1 MNLTKSQV
9 VIFTIISIT
18 GAFMAVMD
26 TTIVDIV
33 VPKLT
38 GVLATD
44 MYGVQWIITAY
55 MLSAAVSLL
64 ISPFLIH
71 NFGKHKVFLFGLSVF
86 TLASFMCGVSNS
98 LEFMVFSRVI
108 QGFGEALVMVT
119 AHIMIFSYFPPEKK
133 GIAMGIF
140 ALGVAFAPAI
150 GPTLGGYLVEYFNW
164 RMVFFVNV
172 PIGIVVVI
180 SGIFLLTKDK
190 TTKMSLDIYSLT
202 FLSISTLTLL
212 ILLSKGQQYGWFNS
226 DYILWLGFISLIS
239 FLAFIYVEIGS
250 KNKLIEYK
258 LFKNKD
264 FTLGILIYFVILGFS
279 MYQYFYLLPVFYE
292 HIKGLPSLYAG
303 IGIFGFGIFI
313 GIFSILAGI
322 ISDKHSPK
330 IVILIGVLIYL
341 IDTLYFIP
349 KINYYTP
356 FFQAVLYTVPLGIAM
371 GMFFAP
377 VTVLVMNAAP
387 KHNEQATMIMD
398 YVRFVGGSFGTAI
411 ATNNLE
417 FFKNEQFLKINE
429 NQSYWYIKD
438 FIDKLTPNIDL
449 SKAIFG
455 NYEMLMSGNYG
466 FYNVFIDASFYGII
480 GSVFVFLLFV
490 KKLNFG
496 IMTKK

>member
-1 MNLTKSQV
+1 MTKSQTI
-9 VIFTIISIT
+9 IFTLIAIT

-26 TTIVDIV
+26 TTIVDII

-55 MLSAAVSLL
+55 MLSAAITLL
-64 ISPFLIH
+64 ISPYLIH
-71 NFGKHKVFLFGLSVF
+71 NFGKHKIFLFALSAF
-86 TLASFMCGVSNS
+86 TLASFMCGISNS

-108 QGFGEALVMVT
+108 QGIGESLVMVT

-140 ALGVAFAPAI
+140 SLGVAFAPAI

-164 RMVFFVNV
+164 RMVFFINV
-172 PIGIVVVI
+172 PIGIIVVI
-180 SGIFLLTKDK
+180 AGIFLLTKDK
-190 TTKMSLDIYSLT
+190 TENKELNFYSFFSLA
-202 FLSISTLTLL
+202 ISTLALL
-212 ILLSKGQQYGWFNS
+212 VILSKGQQYGWFRS
-226 DYILWLGFISLIS
+226 DFILVLSFISLIS
-239 FLAFIYVEIGS
+239 FLFFIYFELS
-250 KNKLIEYK
+250 NHPLIEYK

-292 HIKGLPSLYAG
+292 HVKGLGSLDAG
-303 IGIFGFGIFI
+303 IGMFGFGIFI

-330 IVILIGVLIYL
+330 IVILVGVIIYI

-356 FFQAVLYTVPLGIAM
+356 FIQAVIYTIPFGVAM

-377 VTVLVMNAAP
+377 VTVLIMNTAP
-387 KHNEQATMIMD
+387 NHNEQATMIMD
-398 YVRFVGGSFGTAI
+398 YIRFVGGSFGTAI

-417 FFKNEQFLKINE
+417 FFKNEMFLRMNE
-429 NQSYWYIKD
+429 NQDYLFVKNFLDNLPFSEDI
-438 FIDKLTPNIDL
+438 
-449 SKAIFG
+449 SKVFFG
-455 NYEMLMSGNYG
+455 NYETLMATNYG
-466 FYNVFIDASFYGII
+466 FYNVFLNAGLFGLI
-480 GSVFVFLLFV
+480 GSIFVFLLFSE
-490 KKLNFG
+490 KIKLKG
-496 IMTKK
+496 LK

>member
-1 MNLTKSQV
+1 LTKFQTI
-9 VIFTIISIT
+9 IFTIIAIT

-26 TTIVDIV
+26 TTIVDII

-55 MLSAAVSLL
+55 MLSAAITLL
-64 ISPFLIH
+64 ISPYLIH
-71 NFGKHKVFLFGLSVF
+71 NFGKHKIFLFALSAF
-86 TLASFMCGVSNS
+86 TLASFMCGISNS
-98 LEFMVFSRVI
+98 LEFMIFSRVI
-108 QGFGEALVMVT
+108 QGIGEALVMVT

-164 RMVFFVNV
+164 RMVFFINV
-172 PIGIVVVI
+172 PIGIIVVI

-190 TTKMSLDIYSLT
+190 TNKKELN
-202 FLSISTLTLL
+202 FLSFIFLAISTLALL
-212 ILLSKGQQYGWFNS
+212 IILSKGQQYGWFGS
-226 DYILWLGFISLIS
+226 DYILILSFISLIS
-239 FLAFIYVEIGS
+239 FLFFIYFEIGS
-250 KNKLIEYK
+250 KKQLIEYT

-292 HIKGLPSLYAG
+292 HIKGLGSLSAG

-313 GIFSILAGI
+313 GIFSILSGV
-322 ISDKHSPK
+322 ISDKYSPK
-330 IVILIGVLIYL
+330 IVILVGVLIYMF
-341 IDTLYFIP
+341 DTLYLIP
-349 KINYYTP
+349 HINYYTP
-356 FFQAVLYTVPLGIAM
+356 FFQAVVYTIPFGMAM

-377 VTVLVMNAAP
+377 VTVLVMNTAP
-387 KHNEQATMIMD
+387 NSTEQSTMIMD
-398 YVRFVGGSFGTAI
+398 YARFVGGSFGTAI

-417 FFKNEQFLKINE
+417 FFKNDMFHKMTE
-429 NQSYWYIKD
+429 NQNYNYVNNFLENLGFND
-438 FIDKLTPNIDL
+438 NI
-449 SKAIFG
+449 SKVFFG
-455 NYEMLMSGNYG
+455 NYETLMATNYG
-466 FYNVFIDASFYGII
+466 FSNVFLNAGLFGVV

-490 KKLNFG
+490 K
-496 IMTKK
+496 IKKKGMI

>member
-1 MNLTKSQV
+1 MTKSQTI
-9 VIFTIISIT
+9 IFTLIAII

-26 TTIVDIV
+26 TTIVDII

-55 MLSAAVSLL
+55 MLSAAITLL
-64 ISPFLIH
+64 ISPYLIH
-71 NFGKHKVFLFGLSVF
+71 NFGKHKIFLFSLSAF
-86 TLASFMCGVSNS
+86 TLASFMCGISNS

-108 QGFGEALVMVT
+108 QGMGEALVMVT

-164 RMVFFVNV
+164 RMVFFINV
-172 PIGIVVVI
+172 PIGIIVVI
-180 SGIFLLTKDK
+180 AGIFLLTKDK
-190 TTKMSLDIYSLT
+190 TENKELNFYSFFSLG
-202 FLSISTLTLL
+202 ISTLALL
-212 ILLSKGQQYGWFNS
+212 IILSKGQQYGWFRS
-226 DYILWLGFISLIS
+226 DFILVLSFISLIS
-239 FLAFIYVEIGS
+239 FLFFIYFELS
-250 KNKLIEYK
+250 NHPLIEYK

-292 HIKGLPSLYAG
+292 HIKGLGSLDAG
-303 IGIFGFGIFI
+303 IGMFGFGIFI

-330 IVILIGVLIYL
+330 IVILVGVIIYI

-356 FFQAVLYTVPLGIAM
+356 FIQAVIYTIPFGVAM

-377 VTVLVMNAAP
+377 VTVLIMNTAP
-387 KHNEQATMIMD
+387 NHNEQATMIMD

-417 FFKNEQFLKINE
+417 FFKNDMFLRMNE
-429 NQSYWYIKD
+429 NQDYLYVKNFLDNLPFSEDI
-438 FIDKLTPNIDL
+438 
-449 SKAIFG
+449 SKVFFG
-455 NYEMLMSGNYG
+455 NYETLMATNYG
-466 FYNVFIDASFYGII
+466 FYNVFLNAGLFGLI
-480 GSVFVFLLFV
+480 GSIFVFLLFSE
-490 KKLNFG
+490 KIKLKG
-496 IMTKK
+496 IK

>member
-1 MNLTKSQV
+1 MNLTKFQV
-9 VIFTIISIT
+9 ITFTLIAIT

-26 TTIVDIV
+26 TTIVDII

-64 ISPFLIH
+64 ISPYLIH

-86 TLASFMCGVSNS
+86 TLASFMCGISNS
-98 LEFMVFSRVI
+98 LEFIVFSRVI

-119 AHIMIFSYFPPEKK
+119 AHIMIFSYFPPDKK

-164 RMVFFVNV
+164 RMVFFINV
-172 PIGIVVVI
+172 PIGIVTVI
-180 SGIFLLTKDK
+180 AGIILLTKDK
-190 TTKMSLDIYSLT
+190 TNKVSLNIYSLT
-202 FLSISTLTLL
+202 FLSLSTLTLL
-212 ILLSKGQQYGWFNS
+212 IILSKGQQLGWFGN
-226 DYILWLGFISLIS
+226 DYILWLSFISLVS
-239 FLAFIYVEIGS
+239 FLMFIYIELS
-250 KNKLIEYK
+250 SENRLIEYK
-258 LFKNKD
+258 LFKIKE

-292 HIKGLPSLYAG
+292 HIKGLPSLQTG
-303 IGIFGFGIFI
+303 IGIFGFGVFI

-322 ISDKHSPK
+322 ISDKFSPK
-330 IVILIGVLIYL
+330 IVILVGVIIYL
-341 IDTLYFIP
+341 IDTIFFIP

-356 FFQAVLYTVPLGIAM
+356 FFQAVVYTIPFGIAM

-377 VTVLVMNAAP
+377 VTVLVMKAAP
-387 KHNEQATMIMD
+387 EHNEQATMIMD

-417 FFKNEQFLKINE
+417 FFKNDMFLKMNE
-429 NQSYWYIKD
+429 NQHSWYIQNFLD
-438 FIDKLTPNIDL
+438 NLGLSIDKA
-449 SKAIFG
+449 KAIFG
-455 NYEMLMSGNYG
+455 NYEMLMATNYG
-466 FYNVFIDASFYGII
+466 FYNVFLNASFYGIV

-490 KKLNFG
+490 KRFRFG
-496 IMTKK
+496 

>member
-1 MNLTKSQV
+1 MTKFQV
-9 VIFTIISIT
+9 ITFTLIAII

-26 TTIVDIV
+26 TTIVDII

-55 MLSAAVSLL
+55 MLSAAITLL
-64 ISPFLIH
+64 ISPYLIH
-71 NFGKHKVFLFGLSVF
+71 NFGKHKIFLFALSAF
-86 TLASFMCGVSNS
+86 TLASFMCGISNS

-108 QGFGEALVMVT
+108 QGIGESLVMVT

-140 ALGVAFAPAI
+140 SLGVAFAPAI

-164 RMVFFVNV
+164 RMVFFINV
-172 PIGIVVVI
+172 PIGIIVVI
-180 SGIFLLTKDK
+180 AGIFLLTKDETENK
-190 TTKMSLDIYSLT
+190 ELNFYSFFSLA
-202 FLSISTLTLL
+202 ISTLALL
-212 ILLSKGQQYGWFNS
+212 VILSKGQQYGWFRS
-226 DYILWLGFISLIS
+226 DFILVLSFISLIS
-239 FLAFIYVEIGS
+239 FLFFIYFELS
-250 KNKLIEYK
+250 NHPLIEYK

-292 HIKGLPSLYAG
+292 HVKGLGSLDAG
-303 IGIFGFGIFI
+303 IGMFGFGIFI

-330 IVILIGVLIYL
+330 IVILVGVIIYI

-356 FFQAVLYTVPLGIAM
+356 FIQAVIYTIPFGVAM

-377 VTVLVMNAAP
+377 VTVLIMNTAP
-387 KHNEQATMIMD
+387 NHNEQATMIMD
-398 YVRFVGGSFGTAI
+398 YIRFVGGSFGTAI

-417 FFKNEQFLKINE
+417 FFKNEMFLRMNE
-429 NQSYWYIKD
+429 NQDYLFVKNFLDNLPFSEDI
-438 FIDKLTPNIDL
+438 
-449 SKAIFG
+449 SKVFFG
-455 NYEMLMSGNYG
+455 NYETLMATNYG
-466 FYNVFIDASFYGII
+466 FYNVFLNAGLFGLI
-480 GSVFVFLLFV
+480 GSIFVFLLFYTGKFSIII
-490 KKLNFG
+490 KKG
-496 IMTKK
+496 

>member
-1 MNLTKSQV
+1 MSKFQIIT
-9 VIFTIISIT
+9 FTLIAIT

-26 TTIVDIV
+26 TTIVDII

-71 NFGKHKVFLFGLSVF
+71 NFGKHKIFLFGLSIF
-86 TLASFMCGVSNS
+86 TLASFMCGISNS
-98 LEFMVFSRVI
+98 LDFMVFSRVI

-150 GPTLGGYLVEYFNW
+150 GPTLGGYLVEYFDW
-164 RMVFFVNV
+164 RMVFFINV
-172 PIGIVVVI
+172 PIGIVAVI
-180 SGIFLLTKDK
+180 AGIFLLTKD
-190 TTKMSLDIYSLT
+190 TTYKVSLNVYSLL
-202 FLSISTLTLL
+202 FLSISTLSLL
-212 ILLSKGQQYGWFNS
+212 ILLSKGQQLGWFGNN
-226 DYILWLGFISLIS
+226 YILILSFISIIS
-239 FLAFIYVEIGS
+239 FLIFIYIELNSQNRLVE
-250 KNKLIEYK
+250 YH

-292 HIKGLPSLYAG
+292 HIKGLSSLQTG

-313 GIFSILAGI
+313 GIFSILSGI
-322 ISDKHSPK
+322 VSDKYSPK
-330 IVILIGVLIYL
+330 IVILVGVLIYL
-341 IDTLYFIP
+341 FDTIYLIP

-356 FFQAVLYTVPLGIAM
+356 FIQAVIYTIPFGVSM

-377 VTVLVMNAAP
+377 VTVLVMNTAP
-387 KHNEQATMIMD
+387 NHNEQATMIMD

-417 FFKNEQFLKINE
+417 FFKNEMFLKINE
-429 NQSYWYIKD
+429 NQNYQYVNN
-438 FIDKLTPNIDL
+438 FLENLNENINI
-449 SKAIFG
+449 SKVIFG
-455 NYEMLMSGNYG
+455 NYEMLIATNYG
-466 FYNVFIDASFYGII
+466 FFNVFMNASFYGVL

-490 KKLNFG
+490 KQFNFG
-496 IMTKK
+496 IITKKR

>member
-1 MNLTKSQV
+1 MTKSQTI
-9 VIFTIISIT
+9 IFTLIAII

-26 TTIVDIV
+26 TTIVDII

-44 MYGVQWIITAY
+44 MYGVQWIITGY
-55 MLSAAVSLL
+55 MLSAAITLL
-64 ISPFLIH
+64 ISPYLIH
-71 NFGKHKVFLFGLSVF
+71 NFGKHKIFLFALSAF
-86 TLASFMCGVSNS
+86 TLASFMCGISNS

-108 QGFGEALVMVT
+108 QGIGESLVMVT

-140 ALGVAFAPAI
+140 SLGVAFAPAI

-164 RMVFFVNV
+164 RMVFFINV
-172 PIGIVVVI
+172 PIGIIVVI
-180 SGIFLLTKDK
+180 AGIFLLTKDK
-190 TTKMSLDIYSLT
+190 TENKELNFYSFFSLA
-202 FLSISTLTLL
+202 ISTLALL
-212 ILLSKGQQYGWFNS
+212 VILSKGQQYGWFRS
-226 DYILWLGFISLIS
+226 DFILVLSFISLIS
-239 FLAFIYVEIGS
+239 FLFFIYFELS
-250 KNKLIEYK
+250 NNPLIEYK

-292 HIKGLPSLYAG
+292 HVKGLGSLDAG
-303 IGIFGFGIFI
+303 IGMFGFGIFI

-330 IVILIGVLIYL
+330 IVILVGVIIYI

-356 FFQAVLYTVPLGIAM
+356 FIQAVIYTIPFGVAM

-377 VTVLVMNAAP
+377 VTVLIMNTAP
-387 KHNEQATMIMD
+387 NHNEQATMIMD
-398 YVRFVGGSFGTAI
+398 YIRFVGGSFGTAI

-417 FFKNEQFLKINE
+417 FFKNEMFLRMNE
-429 NQSYWYIKD
+429 NQDYLFVKNFLDNLPFSEDI
-438 FIDKLTPNIDL
+438 
-449 SKAIFG
+449 SKVFFG
-455 NYEMLMSGNYG
+455 NYETLMATNYG
-466 FYNVFIDASFYGII
+466 FYNVFLNAGLFGLI
-480 GSVFVFLLFV
+480 GSIFVFLLFSE
-490 KKLNFG
+490 KIKFKGL
-496 IMTKK
+496 K